1 MPEKQNLVLVAE
13 DNSTLRFLAK
23 KQLGLLGYQCHLV
36 QDGVQAVEHT
46 AKENYAAILM
56 DVQMPR
62 MSGLEATLAIRS
74 AEKQAQKPETP
85 IIAMTA
91 NPDKEKCLT
100 VGMNDFIF
108 KPIMLDSLQQVLS
121 RWII

>member
-1 MPEKQNLVLVAE
+1 MSEKQNIVLVAE
-13 DNSTLRFLAK
+13 DDSTLRYLAQ

-36 QDGVQAVEHT
+36 QDGMQAVERS
-46 AKENYAAILM
+46 KETTYAAILM
-56 DVQMPR
+56 DVQMTH

-121 RWII
+121 RWIE

>member
-13 DNSTLRFLAK
+13 DDSTLRFLAK

>member
-1 MPEKQNLVLVAE
+1 MSEKQNIVLVAE
-13 DNSTLRFLAK
+13 DDSTLRFLAK

-36 QDGVQAVEHT
+36 QDGVQAVERTTKHD
-46 AKENYAAILM
+46 YAAILM

-62 MSGLEATLAIRS
+62 MSGIEATLAIRS

-121 RWII
+121 RWIS